1 MIARMHGLGAPRL
14 AFGLRRARA
23 SREREQ
29 VQAERRKAAI
39 LDKDSFHTLFERL
52 PIGAYRSS
60 WEGQQLRAN
69 AALVRL
75 NGYQTEAEMLANIRD
90 IGTEW
95 YCDPQR
101 RGEFARLLREHG
113 QVVDFV
119 SEVYRHKTR
128 ERIWVREH
136 AHQVCDARGRI
147 CYFEGTVQD
156 ITEEH
161 QHQRDLHASERRFR
175 AMTELSSDWYWE
187 LDAMGHFVRL
197 DIGSRGINPG
207 ASEEVL
213 GKTRQQLTQIDLSA
227 SQWATYQGM
236 LDRRETFYDFEMAI
250 HGDNSRLLWH
260 AISGAPIFDSAGVF
274 VGYRGIG
281 RDVTRRRESE
291 ALIRHMAF
299 HDVLT
304 GLANRRL
311 FMDRLQQALNGMA
324 RTGSCAVLMF
334 LDLDSFKSLNDRHG
348 HAAGDS
354 LLQQVGQRLAGCV
367 RSVDTVARLGGD
379 EFTILMQALD
389 ADGARAMRHARTAAD
404 KVMQALTKDFDLGGE
419 TAPLRYACSVSL
431 GVVILR
437 DPLASADVCI
447 QRADAA
453 MYRAKGKGRGG
464 VCIDAD
470 APG

>member
-1 MIARMHGLGAPRL
+1 MYT
-14 AFGLRRARA
+14 
-23 SREREQ
+23 
-29 VQAERRKAAI
+29 
-39 LDKDSFHTLFERL
+39 DSFQTLFERL

-60 WEGQQLRAN
+60 SAGHQLRAN
-69 AALVRL
+69 AALVKL
-75 NGYQTEAEMLANIRD
+75 NGYQTEAEMLAAIHD

-101 RGEFARLLREHG
+101 REQFTRLLSEHG

-136 AHQVCDARGRI
+136 AHQVCDAQGRV
-147 CYFEGTVQD
+147 CYFEGTVQE
-156 ITEEH
+156 ITDEY
-161 QHQRDLHASERRFR
+161 QRQRDLHASESRFR

-187 LDAMGHFVRL
+187 LDAMGRFVRL

-213 GKTRQQLTQIDLSA
+213 GKSRQQLPQIDLSA
-227 SQWATYQGM
+227 SQWATYQAILG
-236 LDRRETFYDFEMAI
+236 RRETFYDFEMAI
-250 HGDNSRLLWH
+250 QGDNNRLLWH

-291 ALIRHMAF
+291 ELIRHMAF

-311 FMDRLQQALNGMA
+311 FMDRLQQALNSMA
-324 RTGSCAVLMF
+324 RTGSYAVLMF
-334 LDLDSFKSLNDRHG
+334 LDLDSFKSLNDRQG

-354 LLQQVGQRLAGCV
+354 LLQQVAQRLTGCV

-379 EFTILMQALD
+379 EFTILMENVD
-389 ADGARAMRHARTAAD
+389 ADDQRAMRHTRTAAD
-404 KVMQALTKDFDLGGE
+404 KVMQALANDFDLGGE
-419 TAPLRYACSVSL
+419 AATLRYACSASL

-437 DPLASADVCI
+437 NPLASADACMK
-447 QRADAA
+447 RADAA
-453 MYRAKGKGRGG
+453 MYQAKGNGRGG
-464 VCIDAD
+464 ISIDAD
-470 APG
+470 ARG